1 MGKLR
6 ISPTKIKE
14 LKYLPYY
21 GNIKI
26 DGICVPSFRI
36 TDCLAWR
43 FGIGRSQILPA
54 KWLDWKPKTHS
65 MDENQW
71 PFYDRSRPLPSST
84 LRRLRSSSLH
94 ARARHPKQPSRSFIA
109 HASLATLRYGHRLVN
124 TVNAV
129 DLVARVISNYLRL
142 FQVFLFIPTVTS
154 EDDAQWQMAVC
165 QNLVPLVNIKIAGK
179 WMFIPLKMVLIGIDP

>member
-43 FGIGRSQILPA
+43 FGIGRSQILRYF
-54 KWLDWKPKTHS
+54 LRNDWI
-65 MDENQW
+65 ENQKPIAW
-71 PFYDRSRPLPSST
+71 TKISGLFMTVQGLYHPLPS
-84 LRRLRSSSLH
+84 RRLRSSSLH

-109 HASLATLRYGHRLVN
+109 QASLATLRYGHRLVN

-142 FQVFLFIPTVTS
+142 FQVFWFIPTVTS
-154 EDDAQWQMAVC
+154 EDDAQ
-165 QNLVPLVNIKIAGK
+165 
-179 WMFIPLKMVLIGIDP
+179 